1 VICFHA
7 LFIVYFFGLWL
18 AGTKRNLDNE
28 KKECMGEM
36 KVDGLGRKVKL
47 RQLLLI
53 FWLSRCHVSY
63 FRYVV
68 IGKCKKIRERIRN

>member
-36 KVDGLGRKVKL
+36 KVDGFGRKVKL

-53 FWLSRCHVSY
+53 FGCLDVMCLISDMLS
-63 FRYVV
+63 
-68 IGKCKKIRERIRN
+68 